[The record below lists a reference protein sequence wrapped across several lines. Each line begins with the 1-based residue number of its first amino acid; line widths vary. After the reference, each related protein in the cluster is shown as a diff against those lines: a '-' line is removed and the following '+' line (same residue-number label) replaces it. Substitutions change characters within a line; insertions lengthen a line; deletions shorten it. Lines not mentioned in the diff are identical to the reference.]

1 MKQGEIWLVNL
12 SPAIGAEI
20 ARTRSCVIISS
31 NEIAILPPKV
41 IAPITDYKRHHDSLP
56 WMVELSPDHVNKL
69 SKRSVI
75 DLFQLRSVSQLRL
88 IRKLGTITEM
98 EFKKIF
104 EALKAVFGFFDEV
117 AGVQPDAPEIYTSVF
132 EVWITYGTCSRQAS

>member
-1 MKQGEIWLVNL
+1 MSDSDL
-12 SPAIGAEI
+12 
-20 ARTRSCVIISS
+20 RTPQALAVGVCQ
-31 NEIAILPPKV
+31 
-41 IAPITDYKRHHDSLP
+41 DSVP
-56 WMVELSPDHVNKL
+56 WMVELSPDDVNKL

-104 EALKAVFGFFDEV
+104 EALKAVFG
-117 AGVQPDAPEIYTSVF
+117 IY
-132 EVWITYGTCSRQAS
+132 